1 MPRWTDQPATDTDAV
16 FDFILKFSGTFLRR
30 HASLLAKVLPP
41 TLGFGMFLA
50 YFARNH
56 FYPSFDL
63 FQFSSLLLAAACMGF
78 LTIGAFVA
86 ALFLPG
92 AWVYYGF
99 INTPAIKEDIIYA
112 LPYRGEGRFRKLM
125 LLMALVFFVPYL
137 LIGLSDAIILFF
149 IDPELFLGVSLLA
162 PVLITLVA
170 GVVVQWLFALPSFS
184 FLKFVWQAY
193 VPVMVVGYFIVWML
207 GKAYPLVNEWPL
219 LTKWATLCAAPLAIA
234 FVVTMTSM
242 IFIAGWKA
250 AMMFSLF
257 FALFLAGY
265 SGVLTTLPET
275 MVKTLGLGNY
285 QAKAIVLDTAYCAK
299 DQARVL
305 PTDDQCVL
313 KEVQVVWSLGEAF
326 VLRLADDSMA
336 RLPASAIRTLVKPQ

>member
-16 FDFILKFSGTFLRR
+16 FDFILEFSGTFLRR
-30 HASLLAKVLPP
+30 HASLLAKMLPP

-63 FQFSSLLLAAACMGF
+63 FQFSSLLLAAACLGF

-99 INTPAIKEDIIYA
+99 INTPAIKEDITYA
-112 LPYRGEGRFRKLM
+112 LPYRGEGRFRKIM

-137 LIGLSDAIILFF
+137 LAGFSDAAILFV
-149 IDPELFLGVSLLA
+149 DPELFLGVSLLA
-162 PVLITLVA
+162 PIPITLLA
-170 GVVVQWLFALPSFS
+170 GITVQWLYELRRFS

-193 VPVMVVGYFIVWML
+193 LPTMVVGYFILWML
-207 GKAYPLVNEWPL
+207 IQTYPLVEGWSPL
-219 LTKWATLCAAPLAIA
+219 AKWATLAAAPFAIA
-234 FVVTMTSM
+234 FVATSTSM
-242 IFIAGWKA
+242 VFIAGWQVA
-250 AMMFSLF
+250 LMFSSI
-257 FALFLAGY
+257 FAFILAGY
-265 SGVLTTLPET
+265 SGALTTLPET

-285 QAKAIVLDTAYCAK
+285 QAKAIVLDASYCAK
-299 DQARVL
+299 EQAKVL
-305 PTDDQCVL
+305 PTNDQCVL
-313 KEVQVVWSLGEAF
+313 QDVQVVWSLGEAF
-326 VLRLADDSMA
+326 VLRLADDSTA
-336 RLPASAIRTLVKPQ
+336 RLPASAIRALVKL

>member
-30 HASLLAKVLPP
+30 HASLLAKGLPP

-63 FQFSSLLLAAACMGF
+63 FQFSSLLLAAACLGF

-92 AWVYYGF
+92 AWVYYRF
-99 INTPAIKEDIIYA
+99 INTAAIKEDITYA
-112 LPYRGEGRFRKLM
+112 LPYRGEGRFRKIM

-137 LIGLSDAIILFF
+137 LAGFSNAAILFV
-149 IDPELFLGVSLLA
+149 DPELFVSVALLA
-162 PVLITLVA
+162 PIPITLLA
-170 GVVVQWLFALPSFS
+170 GMAVQWLFDLRRFS
-184 FLKFVWQAY
+184 FLKFVWEAY
-193 VPVMVVGYFIVWML
+193 LSTMVVGLFIVWML
-207 GKAYPLVNEWPL
+207 AQAYPLVSEWSPL
-219 LTKWATLCAAPLAIA
+219 AKWAALGAAPFAIA
-234 FVVTMTSM
+234 FIATLTSM
-242 IFIAGWKA
+242 IFIAGWQA

-265 SGVLTTLPET
+265 GGVLTTLPET

-285 QAKAIVLDTAYCAK
+285 QAKAIVLDASYCAK
-299 DQARVL
+299 EQARVL
-305 PTDDQCVL
+305 PTNEQCVL
-313 KEVQVVWSLGEAF
+313 QDVQVVWSLGEAV
-326 VLRLADDSMA
+326 VLRLAEGDTA
-336 RLPASAIRTLVKPQ
+336 RLPATAIRALVKP

>member
-1 MPRWTDQPATDTDAV
+1 MPRWTDQPATDPDAV
-16 FDFILKFSGTFLRR
+16 FDFILEFSDTALRR

-63 FQFSSLLLAAACMGF
+63 FQFSSLLLAAACLGF

-99 INTPAIKEDIIYA
+99 INTPAIKEDITYA
-112 LPYRGEGRFRKLM
+112 LPYNTQGRFRKIM
-125 LLMALVFFVPYL
+125 LLVALVFFVPYM
-137 LIGLSDAIILFF
+137 LIGFSNAIILL
-149 IDPELFLGVSLLA
+149 IDPSLFFSFSLLA
-162 PVLITLVA
+162 PIPITLLA
-170 GVVVQWLFALPSFS
+170 GIAVQWLFELRRFS

-193 VPVMVVGYFIVWML
+193 LPTMIVGNFIVWML
-207 GKAYPLVNEWPL
+207 AQAYPLVSDWQPL
-219 LTKWATLCAAPLAIA
+219 FKWGALTLAPFIIS

-242 IFIAGWKA
+242 VFIAGWNA
-250 AMMFSLF
+250 ALMFSLF

-285 QAKAIVLDTAYCAK
+285 QAKAIVLDASYCAK
-299 DQARVL
+299 EQPKLL
-305 PTDDQCVL
+305 PTNEQCVL
-313 KEVQVVWSLGEAF
+313 QDVQVVWSLGEAF
-326 VLRLADDSMA
+326 VLRLADGSTA
-336 RLPASAIRTLVKPQ
+336 RLPASAIRALVKP

>member
-30 HASLLAKVLPP
+30 HASLLAKGLPP

-63 FQFSSLLLAAACMGF
+63 FQFSSLLLAAACLGF
-78 LTIGAFVA
+78 LTIGAFLA
-86 ALFLPG
+86 ALFLPALLLPG
-92 AWVYYGF
+92 AWIYYGF
-99 INTPAIKEDIIYA
+99 INTQTIKEDITYA
-112 LPYRGEGRFRKLM
+112 LPYRTQGRFCKIM

-137 LIGLSDAIILFF
+137 LAGSSNAVILQ
-149 IDPELFLGVSLLA
+149 IDPSLFLGVSLLA
-162 PVLITLVA
+162 PLPITLLA
-170 GVVVQWLFALPSFS
+170 GIFVQHLFELRRFS
-184 FLKFVWQAY
+184 FLRFVWQAY
-193 VPVMVVGYFIVWML
+193 VPTMVVGYFIVWMVVQ
-207 GKAYPLVNEWPL
+207 AHPLVNDWQPVL
-219 LTKWATLCAAPLAIA
+219 KWAALVIAPVIIA
-234 FVVTMTSM
+234 FVTTMTYM
-242 IFIAGWKA
+242 LFIAGWKA

-285 QAKAIVLDTAYCAK
+285 QDKAIVLDTSYCAK
-299 DQARVL
+299 EQARVL

-313 KEVQVVWSLGEAF
+313 KDVQVVWSLGEAF
-326 VLRLADDSMA
+326 VLRLADGSTAVAGIGD
-336 RLPASAIRTLVKPQ
+336 

>member
-16 FDFILKFSGTFLRR
+16 FDFILEFSGTALRR

-63 FQFSSLLLAAACMGF
+63 FQFSSLLLAAACLGF

-99 INTPAIKEDIIYA
+99 INTPAIKEDITYA
-112 LPYRGEGRFRKLM
+112 LPYRTEGRFRKIM
-125 LLMALVFFVPYL
+125 LLMTLVFFVPYL
-137 LIGLSDAIILFF
+137 LAGFSDAAILFV
-149 IDPELFLGVSLLA
+149 DPELFTSVAFLAPIPITLLA
-162 PVLITLVA
+162 GIA
-170 GVVVQWLFALPSFS
+170 VQGLFDLRRFS

-193 VPVMVVGYFIVWML
+193 LPTMIVGLFIFWML
-207 GKAYPLVNEWPL
+207 AQAYPLVSDWQPL
-219 LTKWATLCAAPLAIA
+219 FKWGALAIA
-234 FVVTMTSM
+234 PFIISFVVTMTSM
-242 IFIAGWKA
+242 VFIAGWNA
-250 AMMFSLF
+250 ALMFSLF

-285 QAKAIVLDTAYCAK
+285 QAKAIVLDASYCAK
-299 DQARVL
+299 EQPKVL
-305 PTDDQCVL
+305 PTNEQCVL
-313 KEVQVVWSLGEAF
+313 QDMQVIWSLGEAF
-326 VLRLADDSMA
+326 VLRLADGSTA
-336 RLPASAIRTLVKPQ
+336 RLPASAIRALVKS

>member
-16 FDFILKFSGTFLRR
+16 FDFILEFSGTFLRR

-41 TLGFGMFLA
+41 ALGFGMFLA

-63 FQFSSLLLAAACMGF
+63 FQFSSLLLAAACLGF

-92 AWVYYGF
+92 AWVYYRF
-99 INTPAIKEDIIYA
+99 INTAAIKEDITYA
-112 LPYRGEGRFRKLM
+112 LPYRGEGRFRKIM
-125 LLMALVFFVPYL
+125 LLMTLVFFVPYL
-137 LIGLSDAIILFF
+137 LAGFSDAAILFV
-149 IDPELFLGVSLLA
+149 DPELFVSVALLA
-162 PVLITLVA
+162 PIPITLLA
-170 GVVVQWLFALPSFS
+170 GMAVQGLFDLRRFS
-184 FLKFVWQAY
+184 FLKFVWEAY
-193 VPVMVVGYFIVWML
+193 LPTMVVGMFIVWML
-207 GKAYPLVNEWPL
+207 TQAYPLAGDWQPL
-219 LTKWATLCAAPLAIA
+219 FKWGALAIA
-234 FVVTMTSM
+234 PFIISFVVTMTSM

-275 MVKTLGLGNY
+275 MVRTLGLGNY
-285 QAKAIVLDTAYCAK
+285 QARAIVLDTSYCAK
-299 DQARVL
+299 EQARVL

-313 KEVQVVWSLGEAF
+313 KDVQVVWSLGEAF
-326 VLRLADDSMA
+326 VLRLADGSTA
-336 RLPASAIRTLVKPQ
+336 RLPAMAIRALVKPQ